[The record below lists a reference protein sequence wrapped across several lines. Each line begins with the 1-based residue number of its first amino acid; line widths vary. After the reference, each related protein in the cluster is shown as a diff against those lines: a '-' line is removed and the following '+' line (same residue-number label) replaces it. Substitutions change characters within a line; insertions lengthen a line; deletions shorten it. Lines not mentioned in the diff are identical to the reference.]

1 LNGIKLFGMAEGN
14 NHDKELEREV
24 EREHKARL
32 ERYA

>member
-1 LNGIKLFGMAEGN
+1 MAEGN